1 MFSLIHI
8 SILGSIQGDQL
19 IGVSIFPSGN
29 GCVATL
35 SLAGDFNLPTSGEVP
50 SSNSID
56 KVLAVINETIR
67 EAIDYQS
74 DPNLPIAPF
83 SEFSPSGGYFSPR
96 QTLQGILEAVP
107 ELIYLGL
114 GGAR

>member
-1 MFSLIHI
+1 MFSRIHI

-35 SLAGDFNLPTSGEVP
+35 SVAGDFNLPTSGEVP

-56 KVLAVINETIR
+56 KVLAVINGR
-67 EAIDYQS
+67 PGQADFADKVVMVS
-74 DPNLPIAPF
+74 DIFRDKEKLADAIAP
-83 SEFSPSGGYFSPR
+83 
-96 QTLQGILEAVP
+96 LL
-107 ELIYLGL
+107 
-114 GGAR
+114 